1 MNENEKD
8 LIEYINNKI
17 APFSL
22 SEFGKNDISVLL
34 QQFDFECLKEA
45 IDISFKNYINFDEN
59 GNITND
65 SVQLFLKKIGGIA
78 HNNQLPPINKKIR
91 HILNICNSK
100 FNYFDFQKANVI
112 MEDYI
117 KALRKNG
124 WSESE
129 ILYDLENETMNEVKK
144 CTNWTQFRILIE
156 GWTNS
161 LLEPTKQE
169 EQLITNNNLKIEK
182 NYEIIKAIGSG
193 SFGITYLAVDKS
205 LDKNFVIKEFSCEM
219 IDDNYN
225 IKFFEKFKKEIKYL
239 FDLHHENIVSIYD
252 YVIDDNAKR
261 ACYIMEYINGKN
273 IYQYLLENP
282 NKVNEIFV
290 QLIDAFEYLEKKNIC
305 HRDIRI
311 NNILVTI
318 DGVLKLIDF
327 GFVKNID
334 DGSTIHSATKLISYP
349 YDWPEELRNKIQKY
363 DNRTEIYF
371 IGQLFKDIL
380 TRIKVKK
387 FKYNK
392 ILLLMCEYKYDV
404 RINKFKTI
412 KKELL
417 AIDKN
422 NIKMV

>member
-1 MNENEKD
+1 MRENEKEM
-8 LIEYINNKI
+8 IEYINNKI
-17 APFSL
+17 NPFSL

-45 IDISFKNYINFDEN
+45 VDISFKNYIRFDEN
-59 GNITND
+59 GDITRD
-65 SVQLFLKKIGGIA
+65 SIQLFLSKIGGIA

-100 FNYFDFQKANVI
+100 FNYFNLPQANII

-117 KALRKNG
+117 KALRKCG
-124 WSESE
+124 WSDNE

-144 CTNWTQFRILIE
+144 CSNWTQFRTLIE

-161 LLEPTKQE
+161 LLKPPKQE

-182 NYEIIKAIGSG
+182 KYKIIKTIDSG
-193 SFGITYLAVDKS
+193 SFGITYLAVDKR

-219 IDDNYN
+219 IDDEYN

-252 YVIDDNAKR
+252 YIIDNNAKKG
-261 ACYIMEYINGKN
+261 CYIMEYINGKN

-282 NKVNEIFV
+282 NKINDIFI
-290 QLIDAFEYLEKKNIC
+290 QLINSFEYLERNNIC

-311 NNILVTI
+311 NNILVTN

-334 DGSTIHSATKLISYP
+334 DGSTIHSSTKLISYP

-371 IGQLFKDIL
+371 VGQLFKDIL
-380 TRIKVKK
+380 ARIIIKK

-392 ILLLMCEYKYDV
+392 ILLSMCEYEYTT
-404 RINKFKTI
+404 RISKFKKI
-412 KKELL
+412 KKELS
-417 AIDKN
+417 N
-422 NIKMV
+422 Y